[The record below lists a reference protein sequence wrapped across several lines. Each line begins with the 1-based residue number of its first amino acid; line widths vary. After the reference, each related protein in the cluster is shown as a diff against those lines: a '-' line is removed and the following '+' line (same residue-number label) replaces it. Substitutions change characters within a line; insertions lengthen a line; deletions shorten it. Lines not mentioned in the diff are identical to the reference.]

1 MPIRALTPPLTPPL
15 SRSPFGGGRGEGN
28 EGILGGRLRRPP
40 KIPFLHPP
48 LSLGRSDGERGAR
61 GVRGKNKPITC
72 PEQDGTKTYTCEGGS
87 GRVVSR
93 TCRAAFAQ
101 R

>member
-28 EGILGGRLRRPP
+28 EGILGGRRSRPP

-48 LSLGRSDGERGAR
+48 PFPRAERWG
-61 GVRGKNKPITC
+61 
-72 PEQDGTKTYTCEGGS
+72 EGGK
-87 GRVVSR
+87 GGEG
-93 TCRAAFAQ
+93 Q
-101 R
+101 K